1 VSFVSPLSIRFVRP
15 FFIPPRHFSSNKK
28 KKSGPAGV
36 EMPGILFLFLFWYV
50 RVHTLTTRTYIHLH
64 THIAITLDRSYS
76 MGILLLL
83 LLWPAEFFLIFS
95 LIPSNCLCVYLLPI
109 WVLPLLLFLFHF
121 FRIISWTEN
130 SASQTR
136 PKQVARLPSVHS
148 DVCVGAVGIR
158 PHFCPP
164 HYTIFWGLSGI
175 KISYENHLKITPWL
189 GKCCCCVRLLLCE
202 KIKNVFPI
210 SKSL

>member
-1 VSFVSPLSIRFVRP
+1 MLDVYVCTYNSVGCCCP
-15 FFIPPRHFSSNKK
+15 FCVICIPIVHPFCPSLFHPPRAISHWIRK

-36 EMPGILFLFLFWYV
+36 EMPGILLLFLFFFWICTCAHSHNNTHVY
-50 RVHTLTTRTYIHLH
+50 TSTH

-76 MGILLLL
+76 MGILLL

-95 LIPSNCLCVYLLPI
+95 LIPSNCLCVCTHYQSGFCPFCCFYSI
-109 WVLPLLLFLFHF
+109 
-121 FRIISWTEN
+121 FRIIISWTEN

-164 HYTIFWGLSGI
+164 HYIPF
-175 KISYENHLKITPWL
+175 L
-189 GKCCCCVRLLLCE
+189 GGFGPE
-202 KIKNVFPI
+202 
-210 SKSL
+210 SK

>member
-1 VSFVSPLSIRFVRP
+1 
-15 FFIPPRHFSSNKK
+15 
-28 KKSGPAGV
+28 
-36 EMPGILFLFLFWYV
+36 MPGILFLFLFWYV

-121 FRIISWTEN
+121 SYYFLNRKFRLSD
-130 SASQTR
+130 AAQTSG
-136 PKQVARLPSVHS
+136 PPFPSVHS
-148 DVCVGAVGIR
+148 DGCVGAVGIR

-175 KISYENHLKITPWL
+175 KISWEPLENDPLTGHM
-189 GKCCCCVRLLLCE
+189 LLLCPAIVVR
-202 KIKNVFPI
+202 KNKKCFSYIK
-210 SKSL
+210 KSIGKCFIE